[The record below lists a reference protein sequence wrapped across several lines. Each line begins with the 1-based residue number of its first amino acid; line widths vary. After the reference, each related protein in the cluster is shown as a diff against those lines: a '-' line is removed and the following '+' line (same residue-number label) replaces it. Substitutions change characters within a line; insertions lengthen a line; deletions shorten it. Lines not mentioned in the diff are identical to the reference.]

1 MQVLTVL
8 DFKSSNSTTLPLVTS
23 SARLGYRLHV
33 LQSDAGSHAYHAK
46 VLRVARYLAT
56 LPPTALILFADGF
69 DSYLRHPP
77 SLLLKRFHELSVDAV
92 FSSELSP
99 NHITPSTAAWYRA
112 RSPAWAQAAYI
123 NTGLFMGKAEPL
135 EQLLRVAARHPL
147 LHQGSKLRTDQAAI
161 GETFVNLSASLNITL
176 DYNESIFYT
185 AANIRWSLSRARND
199 IMSREAVAV
208 HMPFTQAPRVARTF
222 HALYAWET
230 GDTFAW
236 PELNHTYC
244 VLQEKLCLRDPNRI
258 DVCHVGPGHH
268 SGLSRLLC

>member
-1 MQVLTVL
+1 MVSGAQPGVGASSIHQHGFVYG
-8 DFKSSNSTTLPLVTS
+8 KSGASWTTPS
-23 SARLGYRLHV
+23 RGGA
-33 LQSDAGSHAYHAK
+33 
-46 VLRVARYLAT
+46 
-56 LPPTALILFADGF
+56 P
-69 DSYLRHPP
+69 PP
-77 SLLLKRFHELSVDAV
+77 SIA
-92 FSSELSP
+92 P
-99 NHITPSTAAWYRA
+99 G
-112 RSPAWAQAAYI
+112 Q
-123 NTGLFMGKAEPL
+123 
-135 EQLLRVAARHPL
+135 Q
-147 LHQGSKLRTDQAAI
+147 LRTDQAAI

-244 VLQEKLCLRDPNRI
+244 VLQEKLCLRDPNR
-258 DVCHVGPGHH
+258 
-268 SGLSRLLC
+268 STFAT